1 MSLDSLGKFY
11 TRLSE
16 DPTLM
21 EKLKQKYRELLK
33 QPNRNPWYTEEQFF
47 EALKILGKENN
58 YNFTID
64 EVEKV
69 IGVLGASWSSGR
81 AVADGDGPP
90 FISCFDKGHLN
101 FANAESLLKQ
111 WIKFTNE
118 NRQKYIQLARTEE
131 LTPEQ
136 EKILLFCFFDNPYY
150 YPPEKAAHQMNISV
164 EEYDKV
170 KNELYERFG
179 TRERQARPNSVTNL
193 DAILDSQLKEE
204 TGIINPWN
212 RIWESL
218 E

>member
-47 EALKILGKENN
+47 EALKILGEENN

-81 AVADGDGPP
+81 AVAD
-90 FISCFDKGHLN
+90 
-101 FANAESLLKQ
+101 
-111 WIKFTNE
+111 
-118 NRQKYIQLARTEE
+118 
-131 LTPEQ
+131 
-136 EKILLFCFFDNPYY
+136 
-150 YPPEKAAHQMNISV
+150 
-164 EEYDKV
+164 
-170 KNELYERFG
+170 
-179 TRERQARPNSVTNL
+179 
-193 DAILDSQLKEE
+193 
-204 TGIINPWN
+204 
-212 RIWESL
+212 
-218 E
+218 

>member
-1 MSLDSLGKFY
+1 
-11 TRLSE
+11 
-16 DPTLM
+16 
-21 EKLKQKYRELLK
+21 
-33 QPNRNPWYTEEQFF
+33 
-47 EALKILGKENN
+47 
-58 YNFTID
+58 
-64 EVEKV
+64 
-69 IGVLGASWSSGR
+69 
-81 AVADGDGPP
+81 
-90 FISCFDKGHLN
+90 
-101 FANAESLLKQ
+101 
-111 WIKFTNE
+111 
-118 NRQKYIQLARTEE
+118 
-131 LTPEQ
+131 
-136 EKILLFCFFDNPYY
+136 LFCFFDNPYY